1 MSSQKGILMTAM
13 FVNNDRTSPASE
25 TLDLAGIGIGPSNLS
40 LASLLDSV
48 GNIRAHFYESR
59 PNFDWHPGMM
69 LPDVELQSSYL
80 KDLVTPVMPTSPWS
94 FISYLVAHKRLYAF
108 LNAHYEA
115 VPRREFAQYL
125 AFVASQLKSLTFGA
139 AVREVTFDKDQ
150 FFVVFDHGA
159 VTARNLVLGTGTTPF
174 VPSWATPFLGERCF
188 HNSEAK
194 RRLSELNASRIAV
207 IGGGQS
213 GGEVVEALLNSKAT
227 LKELNWFSRR
237 HNFEPIN
244 DTAFS
249 NQVFSPEYVYA
260 YLNLNNDQKLEALKA
275 SILTS
280 DGLSISTINTIYRRL
295 YTLRYL
301 ENRNIEAKLSPN
313 RDVIQVE
320 ADKDGYRLIV
330 RNRFD
335 GGVEVTHADA
345 IVLATGYQFRLPDAF
360 AGLQDRIQFDRGN
373 RPVLNDDYCLNWNG
387 PKQNRIFA
395 QNAGRYSHGIADSQ
409 LSLMAWRSAHIINS
423 LLGRDHFDLEPHDSQ
438 VNWLS
443 NGHDAMT
450 QSMAVDY

>member
-1 MSSQKGILMTAM
+1 MTAM
-13 FVNNDRTSPASE
+13 FANNDRTSQASG

-40 LASLLDSV
+40 LASLLDGV
-48 GNIRAHFYESR
+48 GNVRAHFYESR
-59 PNFDWHPGMM
+59 PDFDWHPGMM

-125 AFVASQLKSLTFGA
+125 AWVASRLKNLSFGST
-139 AVREVTFDKDQ
+139 VREVKFDKDQ
-150 FFVVFDHGA
+150 FLVRFDNSAMG
-159 VTARNLVLGTGTTPF
+159 ARNLVLGTGTTPF
-174 VPSWATPFLGERCF
+174 VPSWAMPFLGEKCF

-194 RRLSELNASRIAV
+194 RRLPSLNASRIAV

-213 GGEVVEALLNSKAT
+213 GGEVVEALLNSKST

-260 YLNLNNDQKLEALKA
+260 YLNLNNDQKLDALKA

-280 DGLSISTINTIYRRL
+280 DGLSISTINAIYRRL
-295 YTLRYL
+295 YSLRYL
-301 ENRNIEAKLSPN
+301 EHRNIDAKLSPN

-335 GGVEVTHADA
+335 GGVEVAHADA
-345 IVLATGYQFRLPDAF
+345 IVLATGYQFRLPDAL
-360 AGLQDRIQFDRGN
+360 AGLQDRIQFDRNN

-423 LLGRDHFDLEPHDSQ
+423 LLGQDHFDLEPHDSQ

-443 NGHDAMT
+443 SGHDTMG
-450 QSMAVDY
+450 QSIAVDY

>member
-1 MSSQKGILMTAM
+1 MTAI
-13 FVNNDRTSPASE
+13 FASNDRTNSHAGDV
-25 TLDLAGIGIGPSNLS
+25 LDLAGIGIGPSNLS
-40 LASLLDSV
+40 LAALLDSI
-48 GNIRAHFYESR
+48 GNVRAHFYEGRSQ
-59 PNFDWHPGMM
+59 FDWHPGMM

-80 KDLVTPVMPTSPWS
+80 KDLVTPVMPTSRWS
-94 FISYLVAHKRLYAF
+94 FIAYLVAHKRLYAF

-125 AFVASQLKSLTFGA
+125 AWVASQLRGLTFDA
-139 AVREVTFDKDQ
+139 MVREVELEKDQ
-150 FFVVFDHGA
+150 FVLRFDKGA
-159 VTARNLVLGTGTTPF
+159 VAAKNIVIGTGTTPF
-174 VPSWATPFLGERCF
+174 VPAWATPFLGDRCF

-194 RRLSELNASRIAV
+194 WRLPTLNASRIAV

-213 GGEVVEALLNSKAT
+213 GGEVVEALLNTKST

-260 YLNLNNDQKLEALKA
+260 YLNLNSDQKLEALKA

-280 DGLSISTINTIYRRL
+280 DGLSISTINSIYRRL
-295 YTLRYL
+295 YSLRYL
-301 ENRNIEAKLSPN
+301 ENRSIEARLSPN

-320 ADKDGYRLIV
+320 TDKDGYRLIV

-335 GGVEVTHADA
+335 GGVEVAHADA
-345 IVLATGYQFRLPDAF
+345 IVLATGYQFKLPDAL
-360 AGLQDRIQFDRGN
+360 AGLQDRVQFDRNN
-373 RPVLNDDYCLNWNG
+373 RPVLNDDYCLSWNG

-395 QNAGRYSHGIADSQ
+395 QNAGRNSHGIADSQ
-409 LSLMAWRSAHIINS
+409 LSLMAWRSAHIINT
-423 LLGRDHFDLEPHDSQ
+423 LFGHDHFDLEPHDSQ

-443 NGHDAMT
+443 SGRSLVG

>member
-1 MSSQKGILMTAM
+1 MTAM
-13 FVNNDRTSPASE
+13 FANNDRAGPASE
-25 TLDLAGIGIGPSNLS
+25 ALDLAGIGIGPSNLS

-48 GNIRAHFYESR
+48 GNVRAHFYESR
-59 PNFDWHPGMM
+59 ASFDWHPGMM

-108 LNAHYEA
+108 LNAQYDA
-115 VPRREFAQYL
+115 VPRREFARYL
-125 AFVASQLKSLTFGA
+125 EWVASRLKNLSFDST
-139 AVREVTFDKDQ
+139 VREVKFDKDKFLVQ
-150 FFVVFDHGA
+150 LDSGA
-159 VTARNLVLGTGTTPF
+159 VTARNLVLGTGTTPS

-194 RRLSELNASRIAV
+194 HRLPGLNASRIAV

-213 GGEVVEALLNSKAT
+213 GGEVVEALLNSKST

-260 YLNLNNDQKLEALKA
+260 YLNLNSDQKLDALKA

-280 DGLSISTINTIYRRL
+280 DGLSISTINAIYRRL
-295 YTLRYL
+295 YSLRYL

-320 ADKDGYRLIV
+320 GDKDGYRLIV

-335 GGVEVTHADA
+335 GGVEVAHADA
-345 IVLATGYQFRLPDAF
+345 IVLATGYQFKLPDAF
-360 AGLQDRIQFDRGN
+360 AGLQDRIQFDRHN
-373 RPVLNDDYCLNWNG
+373 RPILDDRYCLNWSG

-423 LLGRDHFDLEPHDSQ
+423 LVGRPHFDLEPHDSQ

-443 NGHDAMT
+443 SGHDT
-450 QSMAVDY
+450 LGQNIAVDY

>member
-1 MSSQKGILMTAM
+1 MTAM
-13 FVNNDRTSPASE
+13 FASNDRASSASD

-40 LASLLDSV
+40 LASLLDGV
-48 GNIRAHFYESR
+48 GNVRAHFYESR
-59 PNFDWHPGMM
+59 ASFDWHPGMM

-108 LNAHYEA
+108 LNAQYDA
-115 VPRREFAQYL
+115 VPRREFARYL
-125 AFVASQLKSLTFGA
+125 EWVASQLKSLSFNST
-139 AVREVTFDKDQ
+139 VREVKFDRDKFLVQ
-150 FFVVFDHGA
+150 FDSGA
-159 VTARNLVLGTGTTPF
+159 VTARNLVLGTGTTPS

-188 HNSEAK
+188 HNSEA
-194 RRLSELNASRIAV
+194 RHRLPGLNASRIAV

-213 GGEVVEALLNSKAT
+213 GGEVVEALLNSKST

-260 YLNLNNDQKLEALKA
+260 YLNLNSDQKLDALKA

-280 DGLSISTINTIYRRL
+280 DGLSISTINAIYRRL
-295 YTLRYL
+295 YSLRYL
-301 ENRNIEAKLSPN
+301 ENRNIDAKLSPN

-320 ADKDGYRLIV
+320 GDKDGYRLIV

-335 GGVEVTHADA
+335 GGVEVAHADA
-345 IVLATGYQFRLPDAF
+345 IVLATGYQFKLPDAF
-360 AGLQDRIQFDRGN
+360 AGLVDRIQFDRHN
-373 RPVLNDDYCLNWNG
+373 RPVLDDRYCLNWSG

-409 LSLMAWRSAHIINS
+409 LSLMAWRSAHIVNS
-423 LLGRDHFDLEPHDSQ
+423 LLGRSHFDLEPHDSQ

-443 NGHDAMT
+443 SGHDALG
-450 QSMAVDY
+450 QNIAVDY

>member
-1 MSSQKGILMTAM
+1 M
-13 FVNNDRTSPASE
+13 FASNDRASSASD

-40 LASLLDSV
+40 LASLLDGV
-48 GNIRAHFYESR
+48 GNVRAHFYESR
-59 PNFDWHPGMM
+59 ASFDWHPGMM

-108 LNAHYEA
+108 LNAQYDA
-115 VPRREFAQYL
+115 VPRREFARYL
-125 AFVASQLKSLTFGA
+125 EWVASQLKSLSFNST
-139 AVREVTFDKDQ
+139 VREVKFDRDKFLVQ
-150 FFVVFDHGA
+150 FDSGA
-159 VTARNLVLGTGTTPF
+159 VTARNLVLGTGTTPS

-188 HNSEAK
+188 HNSEA
-194 RRLSELNASRIAV
+194 RHRLPGLNASRIAV

-213 GGEVVEALLNSKAT
+213 GGEVVEALLNSKST

-260 YLNLNNDQKLEALKA
+260 YLNLNSDQKLDALKA

-280 DGLSISTINTIYRRL
+280 DGLSISTINAIYRRL
-295 YTLRYL
+295 YSLRYL
-301 ENRNIEAKLSPN
+301 ENRNIDAKLSPN

-320 ADKDGYRLIV
+320 GDKDGYRLIV

-335 GGVEVTHADA
+335 GGVEVAHADA
-345 IVLATGYQFRLPDAF
+345 IVLATGYQFKLPDAF
-360 AGLQDRIQFDRGN
+360 AGLVDRIQFDRHN
-373 RPVLNDDYCLNWNG
+373 RPVLDDRYCLNWSG

-409 LSLMAWRSAHIINS
+409 LSLMAWRSAHIVNS
-423 LLGRDHFDLEPHDSQ
+423 LLGRSHFDLEPHDSQ

-443 NGHDAMT
+443 SGHDALG
-450 QSMAVDY
+450 QNIAVDY

>member
-1 MSSQKGILMTAM
+1 MTAI
-13 FVNNDRTSPASE
+13 FASNNRTTHAGE
-25 TLDLAGIGIGPSNLS
+25 VLDLAGIGIGPSNLS
-40 LASLLDSV
+40 LASLLDSITNV
-48 GNIRAHFYESR
+48 RARFYESR
-59 PNFDWHPGMM
+59 PQFDWHPGMM

-80 KDLVTPVMPTSPWS
+80 KDLVTPVMPTSRWS
-94 FISYLVAHKRLYAF
+94 FIAYLVAQKRLYAF
-108 LNAHYEA
+108 LNAQYEA

-125 AFVASQLKSLTFGA
+125 AWVASQLKSLSFDST
-139 AVREVTFDKDQ
+139 VREVDLEKDR
-150 FFVVFDHGA
+150 FILRFDHGA
-159 VTARNLVLGTGTTPF
+159 ATAKNIVVGTGMTPF
-174 VPSWATPFLGERCF
+174 VPSWAVSFLGDRCF
-188 HNSEAK
+188 HNSEA
-194 RRLSELNASRIAV
+194 RWRLPALNAPRIAV

-213 GGEVVEALLNSKAT
+213 GGEVVEALLNSKST

-260 YLNLNNDQKLEALKA
+260 YLNLNSDQKLEALKA

-280 DGLSISTINTIYRRL
+280 DGLSISTINSIYRRL
-295 YTLRYL
+295 YSLRYL
-301 ENRNIEAKLSPN
+301 ENHTIDAKLSPN

-320 ADKDGYRLIV
+320 TDKDGYRLIV

-335 GGVEVTHADA
+335 GGVEVVHADA

-360 AGLQDRIQFDRGN
+360 AKLQDRIQLDRNN
-373 RPVLNDDYCLNWNG
+373 RPVLGDDYCLNWNG

-409 LSLMAWRSAHIINS
+409 LSLMAWRSAHIINA
-423 LLGRDHFDLEPHDSQ
+423 LLETDHFDLEPHDYQ

-443 NGHDAMT
+443 MGHDAVGL
-450 QSMAVDY
+450 SVAVDY

>member
-1 MSSQKGILMTAM
+1 M
-13 FVNNDRTSPASE
+13 FANNDRTSPASD
-25 TLDLAGIGIGPSNLS
+25 TLDVAGIGIGPSNLS
-40 LASLLDSV
+40 LASLLDGV
-48 GNIRAHFYESR
+48 GNVRAHFYESR
-59 PNFDWHPGMM
+59 ASFDWHPGMM

-108 LNAHYEA
+108 LNAHYDA
-115 VPRREFAQYL
+115 VPRREFARYL
-125 AFVASQLKSLTFGA
+125 EWVASQLKSLSFNST
-139 AVREVTFDKDQ
+139 VREVKFDNDKFLVRLDS
-150 FFVVFDHGA
+150 GA
-159 VTARNLVLGTGTTPF
+159 VTARNLVLGTGTTPS

-188 HNSEAK
+188 HNSEA
-194 RRLSELNASRIAV
+194 RHRLPGLNASRIAV

-213 GGEVVEALLNSKAT
+213 GGEVVEALLNSKST

-260 YLNLNNDQKLEALKA
+260 YLNLNSDQKLDALKA

-280 DGLSISTINTIYRRL
+280 DGLSISTINAIYRRL
-295 YTLRYL
+295 YSMRYL
-301 ENRNIEAKLSPN
+301 ENRNVEARLSPN
-313 RDVIQVE
+313 RDVIQAE
-320 ADKDGYRLIV
+320 SDKDGYRLIV

-335 GGVEVTHADA
+335 GGVEVAHADA
-345 IVLATGYQFRLPDAF
+345 IVLATGYQFRLSDAF
-360 AGLQDRIQFDRGN
+360 AGLLDRIQFDRHN
-373 RPVLNDDYCLNWNG
+373 RPVLDDKYCLNWNG
-387 PKQNRIFA
+387 PKQSRIFA

-423 LLGRDHFDLEPHDSQ
+423 LLGRSHFDLEPHDSQ

-443 NGHDAMT
+443 SAHGALDQNI
-450 QSMAVDY
+450 AVDY